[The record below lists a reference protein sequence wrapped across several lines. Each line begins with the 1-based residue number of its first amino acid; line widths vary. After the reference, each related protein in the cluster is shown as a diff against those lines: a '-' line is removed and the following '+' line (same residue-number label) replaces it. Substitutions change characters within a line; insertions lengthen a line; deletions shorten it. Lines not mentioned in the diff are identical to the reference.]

1 MNHIHSKSGLVVS
14 CTTDGFITD
23 LPDLEHVK
31 SGQFGEIYRTARKNL
46 NPENDAILE
55 LKNTDSI
62 GILSIK
68 TRGQMGY
75 NSQIAAFTGY
85 QESLPK
91 AVRIDLFDKVFDQD
105 KKVDFIQFQLRSAG
119 DILKASQDGG
129 NGGSVTAL
137 YQEKQ
142 FSLTYDNRREIAEI
156 GFNSRFMHS
165 KPFYN
170 VETCL
175 LFRKI
180 KLNATRTFNSNFP
193 LTPTGNIGR
202 KDKYE
207 QILVKVLIRAFYHR
221 PDLFGLDN
229 SVTTINRTFIKN
241 QLLLIDSSFS
251 RVSLG
256 YISDQKSK
264 PFLTS
269 AIPDVEKTRFLLGKT
284 KEVFPL
290 FDPALL
296 LKS

>member
-1 MNHIHSKSGLVVS
+1 MNHIHDKHGLVVS

-23 LPDLEHVK
+23 LPDLEHVR
-31 SGQFGEIYRTARKNL
+31 SGQFGEIYRIARKNL

-75 NSQIAAFTGY
+75 NSKISAFTGY

-91 AVRIDLFDKVFDQD
+91 AARIDLFDKVFDLD
-105 KKVDFIQFQLRSAG
+105 KKLNFMQFQLRGAI

-129 NGGSVTAL
+129 SGGSVTGL

-142 FSLTYDNRREIAEI
+142 FSLTYDNRREILENEPGA
-156 GFNSRFMHS
+156 RFMYS

-207 QILVKVLIRAFYHR
+207 QVLVKVLIRAFYHH
-221 PDLFGLDN
+221 PELFGLD
-229 SVTTINRTFIKN
+229 SLVTGINRTFIKS

-251 RVSLG
+251 RFSLG

-269 AIPDVEKTRFLLGKT
+269 AIPDVEKTRFLLDKT
-284 KEVFPL
+284 KNVFPL
-290 FDPALL
+290 FDPTVF
-296 LKS
+296 LKP